1 MKKQTLPFLILLAL
15 CTMLFS
21 CKNTLSFTLT
31 GDNQIAFEAD
41 CDFGNGSAIQQ
52 MLAGVGTDF
61 NDLNLDDLKAGLE
74 SDGFKNVEVYPKNKN
89 GNGGLIVKGILPPDS
104 PIITA
109 SGDSLTFSLSPLNFR
124 DFYHGSGEN
133 LATILDLFLIPVL
146 ADDEVSAQ
154 MDEKGYLD
162 LIASFYGQPFA
173 DEISQSTLKILL
185 KNKKQNTAQKTISF
199 ATLFTI
205 KSTIEIT
212 L

>member
-1 MKKQTLPFLILLAL
+1 MKKHSLPFLILLAL
-15 CTMLFS
+15 CTMFFS

-31 GDNQIAFEAD
+31 QDNKIAFEAD
-41 CDFGNGSAIQQ
+41 CDFGNGSAIQK
-52 MLAGVGTDF
+52 MLAGIGTDF

-74 SDGFKNVEVYPKNKN
+74 SDGFRNVEVYPKNAN
-89 GNGGLIVKGILPPDS
+89 GSGGIIVKGILPPNS

-109 SGDSLTFSLSPLNFR
+109 SGDSLTFSLTPLNFR

-133 LATILDLFLIPVL
+133 LANILDLFLIPAL
-146 ADDEVSAQ
+146 ADDEESAQ

-199 ATLFTI
+199 ANLFTI

-212 L
+212 Q